1 MIADRQVALVTGG
14 TSGIGR
20 AAALAFV
27 AAGYDV
33 LATGLTGEE
42 IETCRGDAE
51 FAGVQILRLDVGDS
65 GAVRREIS
73 QRPRLDVL
81 VNAAGISRTTDE
93 FSETGFQQLVD
104 VNLHGTMRCCYAARA
119 LLARRGGA
127 IITVAST
134 MSLFGSRTAPAYAAS
149 KGAVVQFT
157 KSLAL
162 AWAGDSI
169 RCNAVAPG
177 WIDTPMTRS
186 LRQNPDRYQRL
197 MSRTPLARLGR
208 PTEVA
213 DAIVFL
219 ASARASFITGTVLTV
234 DGGYSAHGL

>member
-1 MIADRQVALVTGG
+1 MTSDRPMAFITGG

-20 AAALAFV
+20 AAALAFA

-33 LATGLTGEE
+33 LATGLIDDE
-42 IETCRGDAE
+42 IQACRADSA
-51 FAGVQILRLDVGDS
+51 FAGVHIVHLDVGDPD
-65 GAVRREIS
+65 AVRREIS
-73 QRPRLDVL
+73 ERPRLDVL
-81 VNAAGISRTTDE
+81 VNAAGISRVADE
-93 FSETGFQQLVD
+93 FSESGFQRLVD
-104 VNLHGTMRCCYAARA
+104 VNLFGTMRCCYAARA

-127 IITVAST
+127 IVNLAST
-134 MSLFGSRTAPAYAAS
+134 MSVFGSQTAPAYAAS

-162 AWAGDSI
+162 AWAAESI

-177 WIDTPMTRS
+177 WIDTAMTRS
-186 LRQNPDRYQRL
+186 LRQNEARYQRV
-197 MSRTPLARLGR
+197 MSRTPLARLGL
-208 PTEVA
+208 PAEIA

-219 ASARASFITGTVLTV
+219 ASPRASFITGTVLTV